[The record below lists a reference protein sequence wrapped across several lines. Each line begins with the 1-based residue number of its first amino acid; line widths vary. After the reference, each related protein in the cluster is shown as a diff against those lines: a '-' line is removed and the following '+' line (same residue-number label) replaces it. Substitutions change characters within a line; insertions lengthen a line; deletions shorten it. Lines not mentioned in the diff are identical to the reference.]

1 MYCSGYQTLQ
11 AICSLSAIS
20 TTQLCPSQCQS
31 YHRNIYRSMHA
42 VMFIKKKNFFYR
54 NNWLA
59 TDLIQV
65 KLVTKLYDSYQTLI
79 WNFQYFHINKL
90 NLFLLS

>member
-1 MYCSGYQTLQ
+1 
-11 AICSLSAIS
+11 
-20 TTQLCPSQCQS
+20 
-31 YHRNIYRSMHA
+31 MHA

-90 NLFLLS
+90 NLFLLSWNQSNGDNLNKNLYLFLYFKKIAK

>member
-1 MYCSGYQTLQ
+1 
-11 AICSLSAIS
+11 
-20 TTQLCPSQCQS
+20 
-31 YHRNIYRSMHA
+31 MHA

-90 NLFLLS
+90 NLFLLSWNQSNGDNLNKHLYLFLYFKKIAK

>member
-1 MYCSGYQTLQ
+1 
-11 AICSLSAIS
+11 
-20 TTQLCPSQCQS
+20 
-31 YHRNIYRSMHA
+31 MHA

-90 NLFLLS
+90 NLFLLSLVIMTRFYNFGGIKSEQLKIKGMITYLEAI